1 MKGLV
6 GFVVMFMTLSAWA
19 ETWLPDV
26 KHMVK
31 PEYPIELR
39 RMGLTGMV
47 QVKVDVNADGT
58 VANPKIVYS
67 THPLFAGAA
76 LKVMGEW
83 RFASRPLTGDN
94 PQQLV
99 VSVPLMF
106 EIERERR
113 AKRTEALQNIATATC
128 LQLNREMSHYLRRD
142 LYMPLAELT
151 LFELTQKHLMDGF
164 FAGKYDNE
172 SLALGL
178 FDLSQSM
185 LNVTNICQRRI
196 SRKFVDLLPP
206 SVKALLESGGMV
218 IKRE

>member
-6 GFVVMFMTLSAWA
+6 GLVMMFMALSTWA
-19 ETWLPDV
+19 EEWYPDV
-26 KHMVK
+26 KHMVE
-31 PEYPIELR
+31 PEYPTELQ
-39 RMGLTGMV
+39 RMGVTGMAKIKV
-47 QVKVDVNADGT
+47 EVKADGS
-58 VANPKIVYS
+58 VADPKIAYS
-67 THPLFAGAA
+67 THPFFAGAA
-76 LKVMGEW
+76 LKVIREW

-94 PQQLV
+94 PQQISV
-99 VSVPLMF
+99 VVPFQF
-106 EIERERR
+106 EIDRVGRVKR
-113 AKRTEALQNIATATC
+113 ADEAPDIASATC
-128 LQLNREMSHYLRRD
+128 LQFNREVNHLLRRGVN
-142 LYMPLAELT
+142 MPLAELT

-206 SVKALLESGGMV
+206 SVKALLVTGGMA